1 MVRKADFSAR
11 KPWNFSVRLIIDIQN
26 QNFLAESRM
35 GGNEMIGNYLRGHN
49 DNIMC
54 NSSLSAQISSDQI
67 TYDIKH
73 LIAE

>member
-1 MVRKADFSAR
+1 MERKANFSAGKPR
-11 KPWNFSVRLIIDIQN
+11 KFSVRTIDIQN